1 MIYSIIVTS
10 VKVLAIET
18 STYSGSIAVADGDR
32 ILGEYYLDMG
42 PSHSEKLIPKV
53 DMLLNEL
60 GMDKKE
66 LSGLAVTAGP
76 GSFTALRV
84 GISTVKGL
92 AFSLDLPVVSASS
105 LELLAMNAPF
115 SGWQL
120 CPVIDA
126 RRGEVFTALFRA
138 KNGTLARLTEDA
150 PRTLPELRSIIKEKT
165 IFIGEGALLY
175 KDFLE
180 DNHGDSEPGECLFCP
195 SYMNYPR
202 ASSLAFLGVR
212 RLREGL
218 SEDAALLSPAY
229 LRKPDAELSAK
240 GRDHDGI

>member
-1 MIYSIIVTS
+1 MSS
-10 VKVLAIET
+10 VKILAIET

-32 ILGEYYLDMG
+32 ILGEYYMGMG

-53 DMLLNEL
+53 DMLLSEL
-60 GMDKKE
+60 EMDKSE

-76 GSFTALRV
+76 GSFTSLRV

-92 AFSLDLPVVSASS
+92 AFALDLPVVSASS

-115 SGWQL
+115 SEYQI

-126 RRGEVFTALFRA
+126 RRGEVFSALFRSVDG
-138 KNGTLARLTEDA
+138 NLARLAEDA

-180 DNHGDSEPGECLFCP
+180 DNHGESEPGESLFCP
-195 SYMNYPR
+195 SYLNYPR
-202 ASSLAFLGVR
+202 ASSLAYLGVR

-240 GRDHDGI
+240 GRDHDRI